1 MVAGYPEVVRLN
13 ADLPAGVEPQVLTP
27 FVLVSDKKVVKRVML
42 KYFPQLDGAAVDRAY
57 DAARDALADW
67 KQRLEAEGEKVL
79 SEAQAAGKTVVLIAG
94 RPYHVD
100 PLINHG
106 LPDYIAS
113 LGVSVVT
120 EDSVMQLAPEPGKL
134 RVVNQWAYHS
144 RLYRAAALAATE
156 PCVELIHLTN
166 FGCGIDAITSDQ
178 VAEILQRS
186 GKLYTLLKIDE
197 GDSLG
202 PAKIRIASL
211 LATVEE
217 RKAGRGMPKADE
229 SDETPAKAPAKPAVF
244 VRSMRETHTI
254 LAPQMSPIHFAILE
268 KALSASGYKLKLLPV
283 ASPRAIE
290 TGLKYVNNDACYPAI
305 VTIGQL
311 VNALKENVED
321 PDHTALMLAQTCG
334 PCRATNY
341 IALLHR
347 ALAEAGFSQVPV
359 VSLSGGSLNEQ
370 PGFSISPLALRRAM
384 IATLYGDML
393 QRLYYATKAHELF
406 KGDAK
411 EKLDEWIERARDVS
425 FRNSVEDFESDM
437 IPMVRE
443 FGSIPQDDIEKPR
456 VGIVGEILLKYHP
469 DANRHL
475 TDMILAEGGE
485 PVLSSGADA
494 QFASNMARNKKALQ
508 ATIACATKR
517 GFRVTH
523 IVTACGSCREGIERL
538 EPSTLLG
545 EGGGELVHL
554 DVMQFVQGRMDA
566 NPDLFKGNVLYHASC
581 HPEWVGVHK
590 VKGVQK
596 QAGAIARLTGA
607 AIEVSPGCCG
617 ESGMG
622 AIASPLVY
630 NTLRKRK
637 MDVLEAALADYPAQ
651 SPILVGCPS
660 CKVGITRSLMAMHER
675 RPVLHTVEWLA
686 TLLFRERWGEK
697 WIRVFRRRIAPSAD
711 AQGVRIVELD
721 G

>member
-1 MVAGYPEVVRLN
+1 M
-13 ADLPAGVEPQVLTP
+13 
-27 FVLVSDKKVVKRVML
+27 LVSDKKVVKRVML

-347 ALAEAGFSQVPV
+347 ALAEAGFSQVPGCV
-359 VSLSGGSLNEQ
+359 
-370 PGFSISPLALRRAM
+370 ALRRFS
-384 IATLYGDML
+384 
-393 QRLYYATKAHELF
+393 E
-406 KGDAK
+406 
-411 EKLDEWIERARDVS
+411 
-425 FRNSVEDFESDM
+425 
-437 IPMVRE
+437 
-443 FGSIPQDDIEKPR
+443 
-456 VGIVGEILLKYHP
+456 
-469 DANRHL
+469 
-475 TDMILAEGGE
+475 
-485 PVLSSGADA
+485 
-494 QFASNMARNKKALQ
+494 
-508 ATIACATKR
+508 
-517 GFRVTH
+517 
-523 IVTACGSCREGIERL
+523 
-538 EPSTLLG
+538 
-545 EGGGELVHL
+545 
-554 DVMQFVQGRMDA
+554 
-566 NPDLFKGNVLYHASC
+566 
-581 HPEWVGVHK
+581 
-590 VKGVQK
+590 
-596 QAGAIARLTGA
+596 
-607 AIEVSPGCCG
+607 
-617 ESGMG
+617 
-622 AIASPLVY
+622 
-630 NTLRKRK
+630 
-637 MDVLEAALADYPAQ
+637 
-651 SPILVGCPS
+651 
-660 CKVGITRSLMAMHER
+660 
-675 RPVLHTVEWLA
+675 
-686 TLLFRERWGEK
+686 
-697 WIRVFRRRIAPSAD
+697 
-711 AQGVRIVELD
+711 
-721 G
+721 